1 MHSIHVP
8 ERDGEL
14 ALAGRGTVAKNR
26 WLIAFAGMLVMTSL
40 GAIYSWSI
48 FTQPLIA
55 SFGWSNTTVTWAFAL
70 ATFFLSVGAVVGG
83 RWQDRAGPRVVTLT
97 GVALWGLGCVL
108 AGLGTPGF
116 GVAWLYLTYGVM
128 GGFGVGMAYITP
140 VAVVTKWFPDRRGL
154 GSGMV
159 LMGFGLGAFFYNLV
173 VKSIPS
179 FDAAAMAAAE
189 YAAAA
194 RLDAQTAT
202 LALHHVQA
210 VMNVLIGS
218 GLVFLVVGGAC
229 AFFLDNPASEPT
241 SEQASLSA
249 TTREAEPPFHTP
261 REMLRTPQFYLLWSM
276 LFINVT
282 AGILVIANAVPIMQ
296 ELTGLAPKTVAA
308 AYGGVAVAN
317 AIGRFFW
324 GAVSDRIGRKFA
336 FLAIFGIQAGAFFML
351 SGMTSLGAVMLV
363 YVIVLLCYGGGFGTM
378 PSFNADYFGTRHLGA
393 NYGALLTAWGIAG
406 LVGPL
411 FAAHVK
417 DSTGSFSGALPIVAI
432 MLLAALALPLFAKK
446 PARVGGKL

>member
-1 MHSIHVP
+1 M
-8 ERDGEL
+8 
-14 ALAGRGTVAKNR
+14 KNR
-26 WLIAFAGMLVMTSL
+26 WLVALAGMFVMTSL
-40 GAIYSWSI
+40 GAVYSWSI
-48 FTQPLIA
+48 FTQPLMA

-83 RWQDRAGPRVVTLT
+83 RWQDRAGPRVVILT

-108 AGLGTPGF
+108 AGLGTPYF
-116 GVAWLYLTYGVM
+116 GVKWLYLTYGVV
-128 GGFGVGMAYITP
+128 GGFGVGMAYIAP
-140 VAVVTKWFPDRRGL
+140 VAVVTKWFPGRRGL

-179 FDAAAMAAAE
+179 FDAAAVAADE

-194 RLDAQTAT
+194 RLDAQAAT
-202 LALHHVQA
+202 LPLHHVQA

-229 AFFLDNPASEPT
+229 AFFLCNPACDP
-241 SEQASLSA
+241 ASPSA
-249 TTREAEPPFHTP
+249 AVPEAEQYSHTT

-276 LFINVT
+276 LFLNVT

-296 ELTGLAPKTVAA
+296 ELTGLGPKTVAA
-308 AYGGVAVAN
+308 AYGGVALAN

-324 GAVSDRIGRKFA
+324 GAVSDRIGRKLA
-336 FLAIFGIQAGAFFML
+336 FLAIFALQAGVFFML
-351 SGMTSLGAVMLV
+351 SGMKTLAAVMPA
-363 YVIVLLCYGGGFGTM
+363 YVIILLCYGGGFGTM
-378 PSFNADYFGTRHLGA
+378 PSFNADHFGTRYMGS

-411 FAAHVK
+411 FAAQVK
-417 DSTGSFSGALPIVAI
+417 DATGSFSGALPTVAI
-432 MLLAALALPLFAKK
+432 MLLGAMTLPLLTNK
-446 PARVGGKL
+446 PVQVRVSMTEPLANKQRRG

>member
-1 MHSIHVP
+1 
-8 ERDGEL
+8 
-14 ALAGRGTVAKNR
+14 
-26 WLIAFAGMLVMTSL
+26 MTSL

-159 LMGFGLGAFFYNLV
+159 LMGFGLGAFIYNLV

-179 FDAAAMAAAE
+179 FDAAAVAAAE
-189 YAAAA
+189 YAAAV

-229 AFFLDNPASEPT
+229 AFFLDNPASE
-241 SEQASLSA
+241 QASHSA
-249 TTREAEPPFHTP
+249 PARESEPPFHTT

-432 MLLAALALPLFAKK
+432 MLLGALALPLFAKK
-446 PARVGGKL
+446 PVRVGGKL

>member
-1 MHSIHVP
+1 M
-8 ERDGEL
+8 R
-14 ALAGRGTVAKNR
+14 NR
-26 WLIAFAGMLVMTSL
+26 WLIALAGMLVMTSL

-83 RWQDRAGPRVVTLT
+83 RWQDRAGPRVVILT

-108 AGLGTPGF
+108 AGLGTPHF
-116 GVAWLYLTYGVM
+116 GVRWLYLTYGVI

-140 VAVVTKWFPDRRGL
+140 VAVVTKWFPRRRGL
-154 GSGMV
+154 GTGMV

-173 VKSIPS
+173 VKSIPG
-179 FDAAAMAAAE
+179 FDAAAVAAAE
-189 YAAAA
+189 YAAAT
-194 RLDAQTAT
+194 RLDAQAAT

-210 VMNVLIGS
+210 VMDVLVGS
-218 GLVFLVVGGAC
+218 GLVFLLVGGPC
-229 AFFLDNPASEPT
+229 AFFLRNPASDPASPGAPAREP
-241 SEQASLSA
+241 EQHSY
-249 TTREAEPPFHTP
+249 TTRE
-261 REMLRTPQFYLLWSM
+261 MLQTPQFYLLWSM
-276 LFINVT
+276 LFLNVT
-282 AGILVIANAVPIMQ
+282 AGILVIANAIPIMQ

-324 GAVSDRIGRKFA
+324 GAVSDRIGRNLA
-336 FLAIFGIQAGAFFML
+336 FLAIFGIQTGVFFML
-351 SGMTSLGAVMLV
+351 SGVTTLPAVMLA
-363 YVIVLLCYGGGFGTM
+363 YWIVLLCYGGGFGTM
-378 PSFNADYFGTRHLGA
+378 PSFNADYFGTRHMGA
-393 NYGALLTAWGIAG
+393 NYGALLTAWGVAG

-417 DSTGSFSGALPIVAI
+417 DVTGSFSGALPIVAI
-432 MLLAALALPLFAKK
+432 MLLGAMALPMLARK
-446 PARVGGKL
+446 PVQIGKPIKAPLAHKRGPAT

>member
-97 GVALWGLGCVL
+97 GVTLWGLGCVL

-179 FDAAAMAAAE
+179 FDAAAVAAAE
-189 YAAAA
+189 YAAAV

-218 GLVFLVVGGAC
+218 GLVFLGVGGAG
-229 AFFLDNPASEPT
+229 AFFLDNPAAEPT
-241 SEQASLSA
+241 SEQASLSTA
-249 TTREAEPPFHTP
+249 TREAEPPFHTP

-378 PSFNADYFGTRHLGA
+378 PSFNADYFGIRHLGA

-432 MLLAALALPLFAKK
+432 MLLAALALPLFAKE
-446 PARVGGKL
+446 PARIGGKL

>member
-1 MHSIHVP
+1 MLSIHVP

-179 FDAAAMAAAE
+179 FDAAAVAAAE

-229 AFFLDNPASEPT
+229 AFFLDNPASEQT

-249 TTREAEPPFHTP
+249 ATREAEPPFHTP